1 MKCRNACRTVAV
13 TIAAAVLFG
22 CGTPFFPPTGEPV
35 GVVTGRT
42 TPAGTVMQ
50 LFNAYKTRQIN
61 LFMDLFSPTRD
72 FRFYVRQ
79 GFTPDYS
86 GKPVRSVESID
97 TAFEYIWKRGIT
109 QAYYWTYD
117 EEIQIHNNLFS
128 QTSDIF
134 YLIEPEPIDT
144 NNIVYLQ
151 GPDGIQYAEVVV
163 RGGKMQISVRTE
175 YQGGPV
181 VTEYIV
187 NIEVQVFYLEK
198 DPTNSSLW
206 VIAKWFDLPPN

>member
-1 MKCRNACRTVAV
+1 MKCRNACRTAVA
-13 TIAAAVLFG
+13 TITVALLLG

-35 GVVTGRT
+35 GSATGRT

-50 LFNAYKTRQIN
+50 LFHAYETRQIN

-128 QTSDIF
+128 QTSEIF
-134 YLIEPEPIDT
+134 YQVYPEPIDT

-151 GPDGIQYAEVVV
+151 GPDGTQYAEVVV
-163 RGGKMQISVRTE
+163 RGGTMQINVPAGYAGVATV
-175 YQGGPV
+175 YV
-181 VTEYIV
+181 V

-206 VIAKWFDLPPN
+206 VIAKWFDLPLN

>member
-1 MKCRNACRTVAV
+1 MKCRNAYCTVAA
-13 TIAAAVLFG
+13 TIAVTLLFG
-22 CGTPFFPPTGEPV
+22 CGSPFFPPTGEPV

-42 TPAGTVMQ
+42 TPASTVMQ
-50 LFNAYKTRQIN
+50 LFHAYETRQIN

-86 GKPVRSVESID
+86 GKPVRNVESID
-97 TAFEYIWKRGIT
+97 TAFEYIWRRGIT

-128 QTSDIF
+128 QATEIF
-134 YLIEPEPIDT
+134 YQVYPQPIDT

-151 GPDGIQYAEVVV
+151 GPDGTQYAEVVV
-163 RGGKMQISVRTE
+163 RGGTMQINVKTDYASVITE
-175 YQGGPV
+175 YV
-181 VTEYIV
+181 V
-187 NIEVQVFYLEK
+187 NIDVQVFYLEK

-206 VIAKWFDLPPN
+206 VIAKWFDLPPS

>member
-1 MKCRNACRTVAV
+1 MKCRHICWTVAA
-13 TIAAAVLFG
+13 TIVAVLLFG
-22 CGTPFFPPTGEPV
+22 CGSPFFPPTGEPI

-50 LFNAYKTRQIN
+50 LFHAYETRQIN

-79 GFTPDYS
+79 GFQPVYS

-97 TAFEYIWKRGIT
+97 TAFEYIWRRGIT

-128 QTSDIF
+128 QASEIS
-134 YLIEPEPIDT
+134 YLVNPQPIDT

-151 GPDGIQYAEVVV
+151 GPDGTQYAEVVV
-163 RGGKMQISVRTE
+163 QGGEMEINVLTE
-175 YQGGPV
+175 YEGGPV
-181 VTEYIV
+181 VTKYDV
-187 NIEVQVFYLEK
+187 NIDVQVFYLEK

-206 VIAKWFDLPPN
+206 VIAKWFDLPPG

>member
-1 MKCRNACRTVAV
+1 MINFRNAFFVIIASVV
-13 TIAAAVLFG
+13 TAFLCT
-22 CGTPFFPPTGEPV
+22 CGTPFFPLTGEPE
-35 GVVTGRT
+35 GVTTGRT

-50 LFNAYKTRQIN
+50 LFQAYETRQIN
-61 LFMDLFSPTRD
+61 LFSDLFSPTKD

-79 GFTPDYS
+79 GFQPDYS
-86 GKPVRSVESID
+86 GKPVRDVETID

-128 QTSDIF
+128 QATEIF
-134 YLIEPEPIDT
+134 YQVQPEPIDT

-151 GPDGIQYAEVVV
+151 GPDGTEYAEVIV
-163 RGGKMQISVRTE
+163 RGGVMEIDLKTDYDRVIN
-175 YQGGPV
+175 
-181 VTEYIV
+181 EYIV
-187 NIEVQVFYLEK
+187 DIDVQVFYLER

-206 VIAKWFDLPPN
+206 VIAKWFDLPPG